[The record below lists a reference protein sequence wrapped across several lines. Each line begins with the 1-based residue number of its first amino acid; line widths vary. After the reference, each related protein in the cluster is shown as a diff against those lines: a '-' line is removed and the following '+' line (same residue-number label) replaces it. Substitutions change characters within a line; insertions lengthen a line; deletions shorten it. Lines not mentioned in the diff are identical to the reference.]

1 MFSAG
6 LSSPLR
12 ATAQVCKACGI
23 SPSEE
28 NQRPRTRARPKPCTW
43 NWTWSG
49 NDSRVDR
56 KKTTRLEAD
65 PNPNLAPVSSGQ
77 VQLVQGLN
85 ASRQGSITKNTRS
98 LEPDP
103 AQTVQPPG
111 LDRCKTTNKKT
122 GALKSQRSRLGWSAS
137 GGGIIQ
143 FRDRALVLSAPARPL
158 HETLKPLTLN
168 PKP

>member
-6 LSSPLR
+6 LSGPLR

-28 NQRPRTRARPKPCTW
+28 NQRPRTRARTKPCTW
-43 NWTWSG
+43 TWTWSG

-103 AQTVQPPG
+103 AQTVHPPG

-122 GALKSQRSRLGWSAS
+122 GARSEFERTLKSQRSRLGWSAS

-143 FRDRALVLSAPARPL
+143 FRARALVLSAPGRPL
-158 HETLKPLTLN
+158 HETP
-168 PKP
+168 